1 MSMGK
6 FITDILGNT
15 VLITPHLHD
24 KGGFSYDEIKNV
36 LTNPAYIIEVRGK
49 ALYFFSPF
57 DLGKNVL
64 LEVVLKDEY
73 YSTAALVNNPSKEY
87 TMQLLSKGSL
97 VHITDAV
104 L

>member
-1 MSMGK
+1 MSK

-15 VLITPHLHD
+15 VLITTQSFN
-24 KGGFSYDEIKNV
+24 KGGFSFDEIKNV
-36 LTNPAYIIEVRGK
+36 LTNPAYIIEVRGI

-57 DLGKNVL
+57 DFGKHVL
-64 LEVVLKDEY
+64 LEVVLKDKF
-73 YSTAALVNNPSKEY
+73 YSTAGFVNNPSKEY

-97 VHITDAV
+97 VHITDSV